1 MARSIKSRL
10 TFEVRLLL
18 KYGSTILLNT
28 IILIN
33 IFDINGCI

>member
-1 MARSIKSRL
+1 MAQSIKFPL

-18 KYGSTILLNT
+18 KYGSAILLNT
-28 IILIN
+28 IILID